1 MIKRYKSDT
10 FDHPSYFLRRHLWTL
25 EVEEDAYFDFT
36 YQKRYKKPML
46 VFSPF
51 LNVNNYGLLI
61 GLILK
66 NDYAILA
73 HPVTTNPVEYCEFI

>member
-1 MIKRYKSDT
+1 MIKWYKSDT
-10 FDHPSYFLRRHLWTL
+10 FDYPSYFWRRHLWTL
-25 EVEEDAYFDFT
+25 EVEEDAYFDFI
-36 YQKRYKKPML
+36 YQNRYKKPML

-66 NDYAILA
+66 KVYASLA
-73 HPVTTNPVEYCEFI
+73 HPVITN

>member
-1 MIKRYKSDT
+1 M
-10 FDHPSYFLRRHLWTL
+10 TL

-36 YQKRYKKPML
+36 YQNRYKKPML
-46 VFSPF
+46 VFSSF

-66 NDYAILA
+66 KVYASLA
-73 HPVTTNPVEYCEFI
+73 HPVITNSVEYCEFM